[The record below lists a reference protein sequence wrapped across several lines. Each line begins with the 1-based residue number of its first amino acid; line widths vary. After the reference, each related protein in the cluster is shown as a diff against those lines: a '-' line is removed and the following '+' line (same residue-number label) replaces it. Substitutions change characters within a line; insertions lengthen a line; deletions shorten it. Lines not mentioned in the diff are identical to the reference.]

1 MAHEERRVF
10 RNFEKSDNLVSLP
23 NVLKSSDKGI
33 SIPFELT
40 FLTGILE
47 FSVKLFGNA
56 RHYSL
61 NCQEYCEEKFSPFAT
76 VRRHF

>member
-33 SIPFELT
+33 CIPFELT
-40 FLTGILE
+40 FLTGTLE

-61 NCQEYCEEKFSPFAT
+61 NCQELCAEKFSPLAT